1 MIEELLDLIAE
12 IIKSKKRLSVI
23 LAILILLLFTG
34 YLIYTK
40 VQ

>member
-1 MIEELLDLIAE
+1 MIETLLDLIAE
-12 IIKSKKRLSVI
+12 IIKSNKRLSVI
-23 LAILILLLFTG
+23 LAILILLLFIG

>member
-1 MIEELLDLIAE
+1 MIETLLDLIAE
-12 IIKSKKRLSVI
+12 IIKNNKRLSVI
-23 LAILILLLFTG
+23 LAILILLLFVG

>member
-1 MIEELLDLIAE
+1 MIETILELIAG
-12 IIKSKKRLSVI
+12 IISSNRRLSVI
-23 LAILILLLFTG
+23 LAILILLLFAG

>member
-1 MIEELLDLIAE
+1 MIETLFDLIAE
-12 IIKSKKRLSVI
+12 MIKSNKRLSVI
-23 LAILILLLFTG
+23 LAILILLLFAG